1 MPSNVEP
8 FLPANGIILS
18 VLLSAS
24 VASYQMVEDACSSH
38 SRSLKAEDSLGKPFL
53 PMFRQTALR
62 TPLAKANT
70 SIQTLYVSGIK
81 RKRGR
86 LEPESIQVGLQRFH
100 KHGLVIL
107 ENSIGAS
114 AIHRVRI

>member
-1 MPSNVEP
+1 MLP

-53 PMFRQTALR
+53 CFD
-62 TPLAKANT
+62 
-70 SIQTLYVSGIK
+70 K
-81 RKRGR
+81 RLCGR
-86 LEPESIQVGLQRFH
+86 LWQKRIPAFKLSMS
-100 KHGLVIL
+100 L
-107 ENSIGAS
+107 ELSG
-114 AIHRVRI
+114 RGVD